1 MEDIHTLLKTVI
13 DRGAS
18 DLHLIPEYF
27 PAIRINSELISLKTS
42 PILTEE
48 TAKVMLFSILSDE
61 QKENLLAN
69 KEIDFGYEYANNR
82 FRVNAYYVKSKLA
95 CAFRAI
101 PATILTLED
110 LHLPQIFHKFGKL
123 NEGLVLIT
131 GPTGEGKS
139 TTLASIINEINH
151 TTAKHIVTIEDP
163 IEFVY
168 PKEMSII
175 SQRELHQ
182 DTHSWMIA
190 LRSVLRED
198 PDVVLVGE
206 MRDYDTI
213 QAVLTIAET
222 GHLVFST
229 LHTSTTPD
237 AINRIIDVFPAH
249 QQNQIRSQ
257 LSSVLKAVISQ
268 RLLPNITNNGRVP
281 AAEILLNI
289 PAVSSII
296 REGKVY
302 LLDNVLETEEQQGM
316 LLFEKSLL
324 KLVQEGAITQEI
336 AEKYAL
342 RANEF
347 KKFSM

>member
-1 MEDIHTLLKTVI
+1 MDDIHALLNSTI
-13 DRGAS
+13 ERGAS
-18 DLHLIPEYF
+18 DLHIIPEYF
-27 PAIRINSELISLKTS
+27 PAIRINSELFPLKTTAIITPEVS
-42 PILTEE
+42 EKMIFSLLTE
-48 TAKVMLFSILSDE
+48 D

-69 KEIDFGYEYANNR
+69 KEIDFGYDFSGQR
-82 FRVNAYYVKSKLA
+82 FRVNAYFAKNALA
-95 CAFRAI
+95 CAFRLI
-101 PATILTLED
+101 PAKIKTIEE
-110 LHLPQIFHKFGKL
+110 LHLPSVLHSLGEM

-139 TTLASIINEINH
+139 TTLASIINEINVK
-151 TTAKHIVTIEDP
+151 TAKHVVTIEDP

-168 PKEMSII
+168 PKERSVI

-182 DTHSWMIA
+182 DTHSWTIA

-257 LSSVLKAVISQ
+257 LSSVLRAVISQ
-268 RLLPNITNNGRVP
+268 RLLPNIAHNDRLP
-281 AAEILLNI
+281 AIEVLLNI
-289 PAVSSII
+289 PSVASII
-296 REGKVY
+296 REGKVF
-302 LLDNVLETEEQQGM
+302 LLDNVLETEEQRGM
-316 LLFEKSLL
+316 LLFEKALL
-324 KLVQEGAITQEI
+324 KLYQDGLISKETAQ
-336 AEKYAL
+336 KYAI
-342 RANEF
+342 RSNEF
-347 KKFSM
+347 KKFIT

>member
-1 MEDIHTLLKTVI
+1 MDDIHALLTTTI
-13 DRGAS
+13 DRKAS

-27 PAIRINSELISLKTS
+27 PTIRINSELYPLKTS
-42 PILTEE
+42 PVVTAESAEKMIFTLLTE
-48 TAKVMLFSILSDE
+48 D

-69 KEIDFGYEYANNR
+69 KEIDFGYEYQGHR
-82 FRVNAYYVKSKLA
+82 FRVNAYYGKAKLA

-101 PATILTLED
+101 PEKIKTIEE
-110 LHLPQIFHKFGKL
+110 LHLPPIMHSMGEM

-139 TTLASIINEINH
+139 TTLASIINEINLKNARH
-151 TTAKHIVTIEDP
+151 VVTIEDP

-168 PKEMSII
+168 PREKSII

-182 DTHSWMIA
+182 DTHSWTIA

-257 LSSVLKAVISQ
+257 LSSVLRAVISQ
-268 RLLPNITNNGRVP
+268 RLLPNLDGSDRVP
-281 AAEILLNI
+281 VAEILLNI
-289 PAVSSII
+289 PSVSSII
-296 REGKVY
+296 REGKVF
-302 LLDNVLETEEQQGM
+302 LLDNVLETEEQRGM
-316 LLFEKSLL
+316 ILFEKALL
-324 KLVQEGAITQEI
+324 KLVQQGAITKETAQ
-336 AEKYAL
+336 KYAI
-342 RANEF
+342 RTNEF
-347 KKFSM
+347 KKFFV